1 MEQRQSGDSLK
12 KSTALLLVED
22 SITNQK
28 VALVLIQ
35 RLGLSADI
43 ALNGQEAVE
52 AVKNNR
58 YGLILMDCLM
68 PDMDGFEATRAIRRL
83 QQPTQIYT
91 PILAVTALAMQ
102 GDRERCL
109 AAGMDDYIS
118 KPLDKELFNL
128 KVKHWL
134 QPEAVSRHQMLTRE
148 QWSPLGQKVSGD
160 EQLLDLHEIEAF
172 YGRETVGE
180 MMANFFRN
188 AENKTRRLKTYM
200 AERDA
205 TVVAG
210 LAYEMKISSAAIG
223 ARSLENLCLWLQRAA
238 VMEDWL
244 EASQALVSIEDLH
257 ERLKKYLLKTT
268 QTHDLIRQSTSSLPT
283 PKI

>member
-1 MEQRQSGDSLK
+1 MINMQHKRP
-12 KSTALLLVED
+12 ALLLVED

-28 VALVLIQ
+28 VALILIQ
-35 RLGLSADI
+35 KLGLNADLACNGHE
-43 ALNGQEAVE
+43 ALE
-52 AVKNNR
+52 AVKASR
-58 YGLILMDCLM
+58 YSLILMDCLM

-83 QQPTQIYT
+83 QEPNKLYT

-118 KPLDKELFNL
+118 KPLEKELFNL

-148 QWSPLGQKVSGD
+148 QWTPLGKRVTGD
-160 EQLLDLHEIEAF
+160 EPLLDLREIEAF
-172 YGRETVGE
+172 YGPEAVSE
-180 MMANFFRN
+180 MMTNFFRN
-188 AENKTRRLKTYM
+188 AENKSRRLKTYM
-200 AERDA
+200 VERDA

-223 ARSLENLCLWLQRAA
+223 AHSLERLCLWLQRAA

-244 EASQALVSIEDLH
+244 EASEALASIEELH
-257 ERLKKYLLKTT
+257 ERLKKYLLQTT
-268 QTHDLIRQSTSSLPT
+268 QTRGLKVIS
-283 PKI
+283 